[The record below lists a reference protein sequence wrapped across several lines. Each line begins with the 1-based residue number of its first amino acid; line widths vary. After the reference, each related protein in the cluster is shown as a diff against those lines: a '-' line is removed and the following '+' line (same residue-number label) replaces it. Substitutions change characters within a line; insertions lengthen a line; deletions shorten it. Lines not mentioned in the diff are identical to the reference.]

1 MDALLLILILAVI
14 GWALLL
20 RRRLVFAE
28 AELQRCCAEQGEQSE
43 RQLIQQHAL
52 LDSMVEGVLV
62 LDVKNRIELSNAS
75 LRQLLGLGED
85 INGQSLEEAVPVAV
99 RAELK
104 KLVKAVREAGELRE
118 GELQL
123 NGGDPKLVH
132 INAHCLQRAVGG
144 HTLLVFHNV
153 TRLKELE
160 NTRRDFVA
168 NVSHE
173 LRTPLSLIKGFTE
186 TLMDGAVDDP
196 KKNREFLQ
204 TIDKHADRLGYLIAD
219 LLTLAQLDSD
229 KLAMNRQPTS
239 LHAVAKRVENDLQA
253 KADKRSIDLKTDIPV
268 DLYLDADGDRLQQA
282 VFNLVDNAIKYGR
295 TGGTVTIEGRLST
308 KGMAEVAVE
317 DDGEGIPPE
326 SVEKVFE
333 RFFRVDKARSRETG
347 GTGLGLAIVKHIVH
361 SHGGKVRLESRI
373 GQGARF
379 ILSLPLAAESGEAA

>member
-132 INAHCLQRAVGG
+132 INAHCLQRAVGC
-144 HTLLVFHNV
+144 LLY
-153 TRLKELE
+153 TS
-160 NTRRDFVA
+160 DA
-168 NVSHE
+168 
-173 LRTPLSLIKGFTE
+173 
-186 TLMDGAVDDP
+186 
-196 KKNREFLQ
+196 
-204 TIDKHADRLGYLIAD
+204 AD
-219 LLTLAQLDSD
+219 
-229 KLAMNRQPTS
+229 
-239 LHAVAKRVENDLQA
+239 
-253 KADKRSIDLKTDIPV
+253 
-268 DLYLDADGDRLQQA
+268 
-282 VFNLVDNAIKYGR
+282 
-295 TGGTVTIEGRLST
+295 EG
-308 KGMAEVAVE
+308 
-317 DDGEGIPPE
+317 
-326 SVEKVFE
+326 
-333 RFFRVDKARSRETG
+333 
-347 GTGLGLAIVKHIVH
+347 
-361 SHGGKVRLESRI
+361 
-373 GQGARF
+373 
-379 ILSLPLAAESGEAA
+379 